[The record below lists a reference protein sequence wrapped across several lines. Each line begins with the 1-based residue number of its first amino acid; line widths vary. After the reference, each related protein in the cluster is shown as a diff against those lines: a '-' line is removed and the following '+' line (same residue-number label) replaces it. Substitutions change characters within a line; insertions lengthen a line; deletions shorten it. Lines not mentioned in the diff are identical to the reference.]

1 MNPRDPFPQFDRRS
15 FFRHG
20 TASALALTTAG
31 ALAKTK
37 VHAAAREPFAYDIS
51 KYRNVDPAL
60 VKYER
65 VARFH
70 CPRPDARRLVIGS
83 DGKVYLATAAGV
95 CVLAKDG
102 SLLNDIPSAVP
113 ARGVAIADDGS
124 LFLALRDHVEHFDA
138 KGRPLASWDTPKG
151 RPFLTGIAVG
161 PKDIF
166 VADSGNRVVHRYD
179 RDGKLVGRIGERDPA
194 RNVPGLVLPSP
205 FLDVEIA
212 PDGLLRVNNPGRH
225 RVEVYTPE
233 GHLELFW
240 GRPSIAID
248 GFCGCCNPV
257 GLAMLPD
264 GRHVT
269 FEKGLPRVKV
279 YTAEGKFESVVAA
292 PDFFQ
297 DIATSESMMSADQT
311 SYGGLDGTVDAEG
324 NIFILELLGGEIHVM
339 KEKV

>member
-20 TASALALTTAG
+20 TASALALTAAG
-31 ALAKTK
+31 KLAQTN
-37 VHAAAREPFAYDIS
+37 VHAAARDPFAYDVS
-51 KYRNVDPAL
+51 RYRKVDPAL
-60 VKYER
+60 IKYER
-65 VARFH
+65 VAQFRS
-70 CPRPDARRLVIGS
+70 PKPEARRIALDTEGRI
-83 DGKVYLATAAGV
+83 YLATGSGV

-102 SLLNDIPSAVP
+102 APRVEIPTPVA
-113 ARGVAIADDGS
+113 ARGVAVAEDGS
-124 LFLALRDHVEHFDA
+124 VFVALRDHVRHYDT
-138 KGRPLASWDTPKG
+138 KGRLLATWDALAGK
-151 RPFLTGIAVG
+151 PFLSGLAVNARAV
-161 PKDIF
+161 F
-166 VADSGNRVVHRYD
+166 VADSGNRVIHRYD
-179 RDGKLVGRIGERDPA
+179 RDGKLVNRIGERDPA

-225 RVEVYTPE
+225 RVEYYTPE

-269 FEKGLPRVKV
+269 CEKGLPRVKV
-279 YTAEGKFESVVAA
+279 YSAEGKFESVVAA

-297 DIATSESMMSADQT
+297 DVAMKESMMSADQT
-311 SYGGLDGTVDAEG
+311 TYGGLDGAADAEG
-324 NIFILELLGGEIHVM
+324 KVFILELATGAIHVM
-339 KEKV
+339 KEKR